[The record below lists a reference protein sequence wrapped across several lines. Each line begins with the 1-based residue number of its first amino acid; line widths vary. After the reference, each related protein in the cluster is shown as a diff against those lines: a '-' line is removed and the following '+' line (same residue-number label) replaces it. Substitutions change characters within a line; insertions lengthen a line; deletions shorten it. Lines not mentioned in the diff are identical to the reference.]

1 MSYSKTF
8 LWPSVKLF
16 YVIFLKNV
24 FLINI
29 VKSEGT
35 ALESGHWTEA
45 LGGLLE
51 RKGYEVVAICG

>member
-1 MSYSKTF
+1 MSYSKKF

-16 YVIFLKNV
+16 NVIFLKNV

-35 ALESGHWTEA
+35 ALESEHWAEA

-51 RKGYEVVAICG
+51 RKEYEVIAIRG

>member
-29 VKSEGT
+29 VKNEGT
-35 ALESGHWTEA
+35 ALESEHWTEA
-45 LGGLLE
+45 LGELLE
-51 RKGYEVVAICG
+51 RKGCEVVAICG